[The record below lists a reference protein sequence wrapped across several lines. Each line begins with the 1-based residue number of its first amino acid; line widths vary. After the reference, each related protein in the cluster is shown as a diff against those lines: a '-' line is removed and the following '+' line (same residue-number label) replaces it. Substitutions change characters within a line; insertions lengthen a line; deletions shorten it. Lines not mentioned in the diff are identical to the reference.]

1 MMAAKKLRLIGL
13 AFALCA
19 AAWQG
24 TASAKP
30 LDLLSTW
37 QLAVQQDPQ
46 YRADQ
51 AAAEAGRTQTQQARS
66 LWLPTIGASGT
77 AGRGGH
83 KSTSQGA
90 NFSAPRMGTHNQVEF
105 NNSIT
110 GGDLRAYEIGLKQPL
125 LSRERLAQSRQLRLA
140 SELSDLQWQHAQQQ
154 LIIKVVERYFDVLVA
169 RQTTELLEQQYTQAS
184 TAQQE
189 TQARFEVGDR
199 PVTDS
204 YEASAQARTLE
215 AQLLAAR
222 MQQHLAEAAFTDL
235 TGMTPGKLLSL
246 PLAAPVQHPELA
258 SLSDWL
264 ADAVQ
269 LNPAVLVQDKGVY
282 IAQEEI
288 ASYSSW
294 QSPTLD
300 LVGRLSHEK
309 LDGSGRYGSALNK
322 TDDWMVGLQVNVPIF
337 TGGYRSAKR
346 KEAFYNHEQQ
356 LAQAQNVRQ
365 QVQQQ
370 TRAAWHAVQVSAQQV
385 DALQQA
391 LQASQLRAES
401 TRLGQKLGDKTTLE
415 ALDADNQLTR
425 VQIDLLNAKVA
436 LIVHQ
441 LQLAALVGALDEQ
454 HLVQA
459 NQYLQ

>member
-1 MMAAKKLRLIGL
+1 
-13 AFALCA
+13 
-19 AAWQG
+19 
-24 TASAKP
+24 
-30 LDLLSTW
+30 
-37 QLAVQQDPQ
+37 
-46 YRADQ
+46 
-51 AAAEAGRTQTQQARS
+51 
-66 LWLPTIGASGT
+66 
-77 AGRGGH
+77 
-83 KSTSQGA
+83 
-90 NFSAPRMGTHNQVEF
+90 MGTHNQVEF

-154 LIIKVVERYFDVLVA
+154 LILKVVERYFDVLVA
-169 RQTTELLEQQYTQAS
+169 RQTTELLEQQYAQAS

-204 YEASAQARTLE
+204 YEATAQARTLE
-215 AQLLAAR
+215 AQLLSAR
-222 MQQHLAEAAFTDL
+222 MQQQLAEAAFFDL
-235 TGMTPGKLLSL
+235 TQTAPDALQGL
-246 PLAAPVQHPELA
+246 PLAAPVDRPELA
-258 SLSDWL
+258 ALQEWL
-264 ADAVQ
+264 TDAVQ
-269 LNPAVLVQDKGVY
+269 QNPAVLMQDKGVH

-322 TDDWMVGLQVNVPIF
+322 ADDWMVGLQVNVPIF

-391 LQASQLRAES
+391 LQASQLRADS

>member
-1 MMAAKKLRLIGL
+1 MAAQTLRLTGL
-13 AFALCA
+13 ALALCA
-19 AAWQG
+19 LAWQG
-24 TASAKP
+24 AANAQP
-30 LDLLSTW
+30 LDLLTTW

-51 AAAEAGRTQTQQARS
+51 AAASAGATQTKQARS
-66 LWLPTIGASGT
+66 LWLPTLGASGT
-77 AGRGGH
+77 AGRAGH
-83 KSTSQGA
+83 KSSSQGA
-90 NFSAPRMGTHNQVEF
+90 NFATPDMGSQNNVEF

-125 LSRERLAQSRQLRLA
+125 ISRERLSQSRQLRLA
-140 SELSDLQWQHAQQQ
+140 SEMSDLQWQHAQQH
-154 LIIKVVERYFDVLVA
+154 LILKVVERYFDVLVA
-169 RQTTELLEQQYTQAS
+169 RQTAQLLEQQYSQAN

-189 TQARFEVGDR
+189 TQARFDLGDR

-204 YEASAQARTLE
+204 YEATAQARTLE
-215 AQLLAAR
+215 AQLLSAR
-222 MQQHLAEAAFTDL
+222 MQQQLAEAAFVDL
-235 TGMTPGKLLSL
+235 TGTAADELQALSL
-246 PLAAPVQHPELA
+246 TSAVEKPELA
-258 SLSDWL
+258 TLNEWL
-264 ADAVQ
+264 TDAVQ
-269 LNPAVLVQDKGVY
+269 QNPAVLMQDKGVH

-294 QSPTLD
+294 KSPTLD
-300 LVGRLSHEK
+300 FVGRLSHEK

-322 TDDWMVGLQVNVPIF
+322 ADDWMVGLQVNVPIF

-346 KEAFYNHEQQ
+346 KEAFYTHEQRVAE
-356 LAQAQNVRQ
+356 AQSLRQ

-370 TRAAWHAVQVSAQQV
+370 TRGAWYAVQVSAQQV

-391 LQASQLRAES
+391 LQASTLRAES
-401 TRLGQKLGDKTTLE
+401 TRLGQQLGDKTTLE
-415 ALDADNQLTR
+415 ALDADNQMTR
-425 VQIDLLNAKVA
+425 IQIDLLNAKVA

-459 NQYLQ
+459 NQYLN